1 MSEWLISSLG
11 CDVSHPPP
19 NIDTRPSVASVVAS
33 VDSRAAFYTAAI
45 QVQPPHVEM
54 IQNLRDMV
62 WVEISYIFKSFLF
75 LSEVFLLI

>member
-1 MSEWLISSLG
+1 MPSPG
-11 CDVSHPPP
+11 CVVSHPPP
-19 NIDTRPSVASVVAS
+19 DVDTRPSVASVVAS

-62 WVEISYIFKSFLF
+62 WVEISRIFTSLLF
-75 LSEVFLLI
+75 LSEAFLLV

>member
-1 MSEWLISSLG
+1 MPSPG

-19 NIDTRPSVASVVAS
+19 NVDTRPSVASVVAS

-45 QVQPPHVEM
+45 QVQPPRVEM

-62 WVEISYIFKSFLF
+62 WVKISCIFMSFLF
-75 LSEVFLLI
+75 LSEVLLLI

>member
-1 MSEWLISSLG
+1 MPSPG

-19 NIDTRPSVASVVAS
+19 DVDTRPSVASVVAS

-62 WVEISYIFKSFLF
+62 WVEISRIFTSLLF
-75 LSEVFLLI
+75 LSEAFLLV